1 MLPIHNRKSQTH
13 PFDSAVQPAQISH
26 HRRSSIFV
34 SKRRNSPLPILRL
47 RVNVPSLNGNHATL
61 NRADRRLRARTS
73 SRCTRSSSRRTQTAE
88 RSHHA
93 AGRHWDLDVFW
104 AAGDEVFWQA
114 VDMNALGGVVV
125 RSRDDLD
132 DLVARELQA
141 GDVCGRTG
149 HQVAVQ
155 NAEDGLV
162 GDDEKVVLLALEFE
176 DDGFE
181 ADGEIVVG
189 LVMLV

>member
-1 MLPIHNRKSQTH
+1 
-13 PFDSAVQPAQISH
+13 
-26 HRRSSIFV
+26 
-34 SKRRNSPLPILRL
+34 
-47 RVNVPSLNGNHATL
+47 
-61 NRADRRLRARTS
+61 
-73 SRCTRSSSRRTQTAE
+73 
-88 RSHHA
+88 
-93 AGRHWDLDVFW
+93 
-104 AAGDEVFWQA
+104 
-114 VDMNALGGVVV
+114 MNALGGVVV

-181 ADGEIVVG
+181 ADGEVVVG